1 MWSREIEELKR
12 RKEIAYQLGGEK
24 NIAKQHAHGKM
35 TVRERID
42 LLCDPE
48 TFRERGV
55 LAGVPTYDEKDKTR
69 LKDLVP
75 CPFVMGIGKIEGR
88 KIAVHGDD
96 FTIKGASVGRMYKSK
111 GAYFV
116 KMARSLKLP
125 MVRLIEG
132 AGGSIRE
139 ILEIGYT
146 ELPSSGDEC
155 AQDRV
160 EVMSE
165 IPVVSAGFGSVAG
178 LGALYMV
185 QSHFSVMVREKA
197 HVFVGGPPI
206 VKSAF
211 GEDMTKEEL
220 GGYLLHTRLTGVVD
234 NDAIDEEDALDQV
247 GRFLSYLPSN
257 VWEMPEQKNVDHDN
271 PERREEDLVSIIP
284 KDNRKPYDMRKILR
298 FVLDND
304 SIFEIGKYQ
313 GRSQIT
319 ALARLNGYPVG
330 VLANDPNFLGGS
342 FNYDVAEKF
351 QRFIDMCDTFHLPIV
366 NFSDQPGFTVGKQ
379 SEEHGTI
386 RKGVRASFAIIQATI
401 PMAVIYLR
409 KCFGVAGG
417 AQKSGIRL
425 SWRYA
430 WPSAVW
436 GNIPIE
442 GGVYAAHRRE
452 LESAENP
459 EAFLE
464 DLQKTYRAI
473 ASPFRT
479 AEAFG
484 IEDIIDP
491 RETRALL
498 CEWVET
504 AYDVE
509 SKNLG
514 PKKRGMRC

>member
-1 MWSREIEELKR
+1 MWRREIEELKR
-12 RKEIAYQLGGEK
+12 RKKIAYQLGGEK

-55 LAGVPTYDEKDKTR
+55 LAGAPTYDEQDKTR
-69 LKDLVP
+69 LADLVP
-75 CPFVMGIGKIEGR
+75 CPFVMGIGRIGGR
-88 KIAVHGDD
+88 RIAVHGDD

-220 GGYLLHTRLTGVVD
+220 GGYRLHTRLTGVVD
-234 NDAIDEEDALDQV
+234 NDAVDEKDALDQV

-257 VWEMPEQKNVDHDN
+257 VWEMPEQKHAELDN

-284 KDNRKPYDMRKILR
+284 KDIRKPYDMRKILR
-298 FVLDND
+298 LVLDNK
-304 SIFEIGKYQ
+304 SIFADH
-313 GRSQIT
+313 RS
-319 ALARLNGYPVG
+319 RPW
-330 VLANDPNFLGGS
+330 
-342 FNYDVAEKF
+342 
-351 QRFIDMCDTFHLPIV
+351 
-366 NFSDQPGFTVGKQ
+366 PG
-379 SEEHGTI
+379 
-386 RKGVRASFAIIQATI
+386 
-401 PMAVIYLR
+401 
-409 KCFGVAGG
+409 
-417 AQKSGIRL
+417 
-425 SWRYA
+425 
-430 WPSAVW
+430 
-436 GNIPIE
+436 
-442 GGVYAAHRRE
+442 
-452 LESAENP
+452 
-459 EAFLE
+459 
-464 DLQKTYRAI
+464 
-473 ASPFRT
+473 
-479 AEAFG
+479 
-484 IEDIIDP
+484 
-491 RETRALL
+491 
-498 CEWVET
+498 
-504 AYDVE
+504 
-509 SKNLG
+509 
-514 PKKRGMRC
+514 